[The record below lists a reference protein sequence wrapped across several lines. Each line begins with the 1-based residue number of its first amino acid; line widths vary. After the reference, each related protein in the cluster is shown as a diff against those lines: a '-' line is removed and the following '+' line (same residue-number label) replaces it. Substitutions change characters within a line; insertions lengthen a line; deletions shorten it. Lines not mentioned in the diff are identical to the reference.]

1 MFPVAKGT
9 PGWMT
14 LTMLL
19 DVAGEW
25 DDAAGDRLAAIVE
38 AVFPTLATGR
48 IRVDRAGGDH
58 VLLIVDERY
67 AFRFPR
73 RGWRDLTLE
82 IEVLKRLRQRSV
94 PSTPSYDYI
103 DPDRRF
109 AGYPFIAGVSLT
121 PARFAA
127 LTPVCRLRM
136 IDEAV
141 QFLSELH
148 GIRPDTIATDDLWPR
163 AWTAEQFADRGT
175 MERLPDIA
183 RRMPALYDRLRDF
196 YARYRRDHAKTLV
209 VVHGDLVGDHIL
221 VDEGSGRLTGIID
234 FSDVALGDPAQ
245 DFLGFWALG
254 AEAAR
259 RAVDLY
265 KPAAPDA
272 GLLARS
278 RRHFIRYRLD
288 RLFESVRAGDDTDW
302 PRAEAE
308 IAALLDRPE
317 ALSAH
322 HDDRRR

>member
-1 MFPVAKGT
+1 M
-9 PGWMT
+9 M
-14 LTMLL
+14 LTML

-38 AVFPTLATGR
+38 AVFPSLATGSIR
-48 IRVDRAGGDH
+48 IDQAGGDH

-82 IEVLKRLRQRSV
+82 IEVLRRLRQRSV

-103 DPDRRF
+103 DPDGRF
-109 AGYPFIAGVSLT
+109 AGYPFIAGVPLT

-127 LTPVCRLRM
+127 LPPICRSQM
-136 IDEAV
+136 IDEAA

-148 GIRPDTIATDDLWPR
+148 GIRPETVAADDLWPR
-163 AWTAEQFADRGT
+163 AWSAEQFADRGST
-175 MERLPDIA
+175 ERLPDIA
-183 RRMPALYDRLRDF
+183 RRMPDIAERLQGF
-196 YARYRRDHAKTLV
+196 YARYRRDRTETLV
-209 VVHGDLVGDHIL
+209 VIHGDLVGDHIL
-221 VDEGSGRLTGIID
+221 VDEGSGRLSGIID

-245 DFLGFWALG
+245 DFLGFWAFG
-254 AEAAR
+254 TDAAR
-259 RAVDLY
+259 RAVELY
-265 KPAAPDA
+265 KPAVTDA

-288 RLFESVRAGDDTDW
+288 RLFEGLRDGDDVDW

-308 IAALLDRPE
+308 IAALLDGRD
-317 ALSAH
+317 ALPPH
-322 HDDRRR
+322 DDDRR